1 VNLLIFNSHQFSLL
15 DWEEYFMGIAFLA
28 AQRSK
33 DPATQVGA
41 CIVNE
46 EKHIVGIGYNGFP
59 INCGDDSFPWTKDSD
74 DPIKNKYMY
83 VCHAEVNAILNK
95 NSIDVKGCT
104 LYVALFPCNECAKII
119 IQSRIKEVVYLSDK
133 HADKPSTIGSK
144 KMLDAAKVKCRQF
157 TPKHKQIVIDFSK
170 INEN

>member
-1 VNLLIFNSHQFSLL
+1 
-15 DWEEYFMGIAFLA
+15 MGIAFLA

-41 CIVNE
+41 CIVNQD
-46 EKHIVGIGYNGFP
+46 KHIVGIGYNGFP
-59 INCGDDSFPWTKDSD
+59 MNCKDDEYPWTKDSK
-74 DPIKNKYMY
+74 DPLENKYMY

-119 IQSRIKEVVYLSDK
+119 IQSKIKEVVYFSDK
-133 HADKPSTIGSK
+133 HADKSSTIASK
-144 KMLDAAKVKCRQF
+144 RMLDSANICYRQF
-157 TPKHKQIVIDFSK
+157 VPKHKTIVIDFEK
-170 INEN
+170 INDN